1 MFDALIGNHQTKSV
15 LRRLIENDR
24 FPQSSIFVGKDGIGK
39 KRFAL
44 EIAKGF
50 VCPISADFE
59 ACGTCSACTRAEK
72 FNLATSGKKEDY
84 EQVFFSDHPDIGLVI
99 PNKQTIYINAIRD
112 LEREANFRPYEAKAR
127 FLIIDEAEKMPAG
140 ASNALLKTLEEPPET
155 AFIFLITSHPAS
167 LLPTI
172 HSRCQTIRFS
182 PIAKNEIEQYLFE
195 ENDYSSKDAKLI
207 AGLSRGSMGN
217 ALRINL
223 DSFRE
228 KRAQMFEVL
237 ATLSEGGHYTSLLRT
252 AEEIN
257 RSKDKEDFEDYVS
270 TLQTLVH
277 DIWKLANDQTAE
289 ITNIDVAD
297 QIKKFS
303 VPIPRLA
310 KWLEEIENLRENLR
324 SNLNRKIAT
333 NALFMKMAG

>member
-1 MFDALIGNHQTKSV
+1 MFDALIGNHQIKTALGRLVKS
-15 LRRLIENDR
+15 DR

-39 KRFAL
+39 KQFAL
-44 EIAKGF
+44 EIAKGL
-50 VCPISADFE
+50 VCPVFDYFE
-59 ACGTCSACTRAEK
+59 SCRTCSACRRAEK
-72 FNLATSGKKEDY
+72 FNLPTSGKKEDY
-84 EQVFFSDHPDIGLVI
+84 EQVFFSAHPDIGLVI

-112 LEREANFRPYEAKAR
+112 LEREANFRPYEANAR
-127 FLIIDEAEKMPAG
+127 FLIIDEAEKMSAA

-155 AFIFLITSHPAS
+155 VYIFLITSHPAS

-172 HSRCQTIRFS
+172 HSRCQTIRFL
-182 PIAKNEIEQYLFE
+182 PIEKNEIERYLFE
-195 ENDYSSKDAKLI
+195 EKNYSSQDAQLI
-207 AGLSRGSMGN
+207 ANLSRGSIGN
-217 ALRINL
+217 ALKVDL

-237 ATLSEGGHYTSLLRT
+237 ETLAEGSHYTSLLRT

-257 RSKDKEDFEDYVS
+257 RSKDKEVFEDYLS

-277 DIWKLANDQTAE
+277 DIWKLANDKTSE
-289 ITNIDVAD
+289 ITNIDATYE
-297 QIKKFS
+297 IEKFS